1 MISDLMISD
10 WRCHQT
16 ETARWFTCDLLADWP
31 HAFGT
36 RSGGHAELG
45 GTAPVRPPDLALAL
59 NLSGQAHWAAQ
70 VHGNRWVEAD
80 PEQTGSPVA
89 ERVEADAILTDRA
102 GDSVWV
108 CTADCVPIIVA
119 VEQGSQAGVAAIHA
133 GWRGTAARI
142 LPQVLDHWLSE
153 GIWPD
158 SMRVV
163 LGPAISGAAYQVGA
177 DVAHK
182 VLSTLMPEQRQDPE
196 LIGPD
201 LEPGRVRLDLRR
213 ANVLQALGLG
223 IPLAQISV
231 CPLCTFGD
239 PDLFFSYRRDQDRR
253 KSDVQWSGIGI
264 GP

>member
-1 MISDLMISD
+1 MITD

-16 ETARWFTCDLLADWP
+16 ETARWLTCDLLADWP

-70 VHGNRWVEAD
+70 VHGNRWVRAD
-80 PEQTGSPVA
+80 PEQTGSQVA
-89 ERVEADAILTDRA
+89 GRVEADAIVTDRL

-119 VEQGSQAGVAAIHA
+119 VEQGSQAWVAAIHA

-142 LPQVLDHWLSE
+142 LPQMLDHWLSE

-158 SMRVV
+158 SIRVA
-163 LGPAISGAAYQVGA
+163 LGPAISGAAYQVGV
-177 DVAHK
+177 DVADK
-182 VLSTLMPEQRQDPE
+182 VLSTLRPEQRQDPE

-201 LEPGRVRLDLRR
+201 PQPGRVRLDLRR

-239 PDLFFSYRRDQDRR
+239 PALFFSYRRDQDRR
-253 KSDVQWSGIGI
+253 NCDVQWSGIGI
-264 GP
+264 GL